1 MYCRTAIFRKR
12 KTELPF
18 LWFKVFLL
26 VRIGHGLSRCQI
38 YNFEALVNYLRLGNW
53 FAEHGYN
60 FSHLLRDRSAVFDSL
75 ASRVLDKK
83 VLYLEFGVYKA
94 DTIRY

>member
-1 MYCRTAIFRKR
+1 M
-12 KTELPF
+12 PF
-18 LWFKVFLL
+18 LWLKVFLL